1 MAGVLEGLILIS
13 VPGCPGTLPPGVPVV
28 GLAIAGTRFTRTL
41 RELADPPHRAA
52 DRHDMAIDA
61 GLRALGI
68 QATGHADE
76 FAAIGLG
83 RHRWTGDWV
92 TG

>member
-1 MAGVLEGLILIS
+1 
-13 VPGCPGTLPPGVPVV
+13 
-28 GLAIAGTRFTRTL
+28 
-41 RELADPPHRAA
+41 
-52 DRHDMAIDA
+52 MAIDA

-68 QATGHADE
+68 RSAGRHDE
-76 FAAIGLG
+76 FATIGLG